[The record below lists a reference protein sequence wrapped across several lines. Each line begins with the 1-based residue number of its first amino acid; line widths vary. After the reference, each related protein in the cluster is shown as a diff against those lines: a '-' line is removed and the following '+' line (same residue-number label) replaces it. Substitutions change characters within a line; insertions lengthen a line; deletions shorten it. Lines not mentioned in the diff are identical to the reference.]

1 MHCNSIAF
9 YIANNFPIHP
19 LFPLIDYH
27 LKSCIDGLDSRITL
41 SEEEVTVTLGHV
53 CKVKS

>member
-27 LKSCIDGLDSRITL
+27 LKSCIDGLDSRIGMIR
-41 SEEEVTVTLGHV
+41 VHG
-53 CKVKS
+53 